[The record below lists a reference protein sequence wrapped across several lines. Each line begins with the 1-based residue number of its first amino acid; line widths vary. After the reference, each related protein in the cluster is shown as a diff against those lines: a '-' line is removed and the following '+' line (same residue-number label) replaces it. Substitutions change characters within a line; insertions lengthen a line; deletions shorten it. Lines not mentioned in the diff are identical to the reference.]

1 MKKNG
6 LKVSKAKTE
15 HLQTTWDTNPVR
27 MNEEIHGDGTGQLAN
42 SPVLQISRINDRQ
55 KRRSQQRRGEQ
66 SGKGMVERERAD
78 WSYLQQESS
87 NENEGPDT
95 PDSDSTAVASW
106 LRNMANVS

>member
-15 HLQTTWDTNPVR
+15 HLQKTWDTNPVR
-27 MNEEIHGDGTGQLAN
+27 MNEEIHGDRTSQLAN

-66 SGKGMVERERAD
+66 SGRDMVGMERSERGD
-78 WSYLQQESS
+78 MRQESS
-87 NENEGPDT
+87 NENKAPDI
-95 PDSDSTAVASW
+95 PDSDSTDVALR